1 MTKTDYILSLN
12 IKGGESP
19 GIMPPACTFSRDTSG
34 KSHGNNIIIIMLY
47 IETADTEHFASHR
60 EKSAAKQSLFK
71 AFVKRPYSA

>member
-34 KSHGNNIIIIMLY
+34 KSHGNNIIIIML
-47 IETADTEHFASHR
+47 SGHR
-60 EKSAAKQSLFK
+60 Q
-71 AFVKRPYSA
+71 YSACIYVIIALQAKISIDNCRKSHAE